1 MRFIQKKLSKNQR
14 RRRYPIIHIKINDGQ
29 FKIQGLGRW
38 YSYWRDPYHLMLTI
52 PWSGFLAIIALFY
65 LMTNLMF
72 GLAYFAGGD
81 CVAHVKPGAFLD
93 CFFFSVQT
101 LATIGYGD
109 MYPKTVYA
117 NAVVTLE
124 AITGMVGVAVLT
136 GLSFARFSRP
146 TARVIFS
153 HVAVIAPYDGVPSLI
168 FRTANK
174 RGNQILE
181 AQLRVYLMRD
191 DVTAEGRFIRR
202 IYDLELLRN
211 QTPTFSLSWAA
222 IHPINESSPLYGM
235 TPESLIATKTTI
247 EISLSGVDETVVQLI
262 NARHTYSAQQIL
274 WNTRFVDI
282 FHRTV
287 DGHRY
292 IDYNYFHNVEPLESG
307 D

>member
-1 MRFIQKKLSKNQR
+1 MFRQKKQPKNQR
-14 RRRYPIIHIKINDGQ
+14 RRRYPLIHIKINDGQ
-29 FKIQGLGRW
+29 FQIQGLGKW

-52 PWSGFLAIIALFY
+52 PWSGFLGIIGLSY
-65 LMTNLMF
+65 LMTNAVF
-72 GLAYFAGGD
+72 GLVYLAGGD
-81 CVAHVKPGAFLD
+81 CIAHAKPGDFLD
-93 CFFFSVQT
+93 HFFFSVQS
-101 LATIGYGD
+101 LATIGYGY

-117 NAVVTLE
+117 NTVVTLE
-124 AITGMVGVAVLT
+124 AMTGMIGVALLT

-153 HVAVIAPYDGVPSLI
+153 SVAVIAPYEGVPSLI

-191 DVTAEGRFIRR
+191 DVTVEGRLIRR
-202 IYDLELLRN
+202 IHDIELLRS
-211 QTPTFSLSWAA
+211 QTPSFSLSWAA

-247 EISLSGVDETVVQLI
+247 EISLSGIDETVLQVL

-282 FHRTV
+282 FHRTT

-292 IDYNYFHNVEPLESG
+292 IDYNYFNNVESLDSE

>member
-52 PWSGFLAIIALFY
+52 PWSGFLGIIALFY
-65 LMTNLMF
+65 LMTNAMF

-81 CVAHVKPGAFLD
+81 CIAHAKPRSFLD

-124 AITGMVGVAVLT
+124 AITGIVGVAVLT

-247 EISLSGVDETVVQLI
+247 EISLSGVDETVLQLI

-282 FHRTV
+282 FHRSG